1 MKQKYMILKDDDK
14 KELIIREFAEL
25 DKEALS
31 PLCEETYNAKDI
43 RSAIKDGKEAL
54 IKALRTKNMYPPGVY
69 ANTIADSVME
79 LYASKKQ
86 QSLELFFDDIELI
99 NKEDTTAQVLT
110 EVDSEPDEPDE
121 LDELLN
127 DDDYDESYDQKGDLK
142 NINSP
147 LKVADDEYVD
157 VDDDS

>member
-1 MKQKYMILKDDDK
+1 MKQKYLILKDDDK

-31 PLCEETYNAKDI
+31 PLCEETYDTKDI
-43 RSAIKDGKEAL
+43 KSAIKDGKEAL

-69 ANTIADSVME
+69 ANKIADSVME
-79 LYASKKQ
+79 IYASKEQ

-99 NKEDTTAQVLT
+99 NKEDVTAEALA
-110 EVDSEPDEPDE
+110 ELDNEPEE
-121 LDELLN
+121 LDELLQ
-127 DDDYDESYDQKGDLK
+127 DDEYDESYDEKGALK

-147 LKVADDEYVD
+147 LKVADDEFVD
-157 VDDDS
+157 IDDDS